1 MLEKFTE
8 LTSIYKRQPDNK
20 IKKNW
25 RLCYHI
31 NVYITI
37 LIFQQGQHGYSQK

>member
-20 IKKNW
+20 LKN
-25 RLCYHI
+25 I
-31 NVYITI
+31 EDFVTI
-37 LIFQQGQHGYSQK
+37 